1 MRARIE
7 SLETQEEDY
16 TYFFNGVKHVLKAK
30 MITYKVFMVSEVINV
45 PSELTQAIETA
56 LGASLQHIIV
66 DSEKDGRQAIQF

>member
-1 MRARIE
+1 M
-7 SLETQEEDY
+7 
-16 TYFFNGVKHVLKAK
+16 
-30 MITYKVFMVSEVINV
+30 VFAEVINV

>member
-1 MRARIE
+1 
-7 SLETQEEDY
+7 
-16 TYFFNGVKHVLKAK
+16 
-30 MITYKVFMVSEVINV
+30 MITYKGIHGAVAEVINV